1 MTKTRRAAIEARIEN
16 LRNKIDE
23 FTLTLSELEASLNT
37 HEYQL
42 IANWRSGGK
51 PEIID
56 VFHTKKEAEEMRHE
70 YYRSYGSSVRSINI
84 KRAEVEP

>member
-1 MTKTRRAAIEARIEN
+1 MNKAQRAAIEAKIEAI
-16 LRNKIDE
+16 RSKIDE

-56 VFHTKKEAEEMRHE
+56 VFPTKKEAEEMRSE
-70 YYRSYGSSVRSINI
+70 YYKAYGGSVRTINI
-84 KRAEVEP
+84 KRAEVES